1 MPIRMSRLTAALLS
15 GLLISAGV
23 PAQTPPAGSPPPAPS
38 AAQSAAPTQA
48 QIEQL
53 LAPVALYPDALLA
66 QILMASTYP
75 LEVVEAARWRKAN
88 PNLKEKALDDALMA
102 QPWDESVKSLTTFPP
117 VLEMMNEK
125 LSWTQQ
131 LGDAFLADQ
140 QRVMNAVQKLRK
152 AANDTGN
159 LKSTKEQ
166 VVVVEQAASET
177 VIKIEPADPQVVYV
191 PSYNPTVVY
200 GTWPYPA
207 YPPYPYYPPGY
218 APGAAFWTF
227 TAGVVVG
234 AALWGNCNWGRGEVE
249 INNSFNRTT
258 NVTGGDRT
266 NVAAG
271 GRAETR
277 PAGGQGGQKWN
288 HNPDHRRGVS
298 YKDQGVAQK
307 YDRGGASARDA
318 KSREQFRGHAE
329 AGRNDMGQRFDS
341 GNRAGMADRSS
352 SGGRGGSGRGGA
364 SVGTRDTA
372 PGGGRDVSGG
382 RQGSGFGG
390 ADQGRQA
397 SDFGSR
403 GHSSRQSASASSR
416 GSSSA
421 STASRGGGGGA
432 RSGGGGG
439 SRGGGGGR
447 R

>member
-1 MPIRMSRLTAALLS
+1 MPIRMPRITAMLLS
-15 GLLISAGV
+15 GVFALSGSVI
-23 PAQTPPAGSPPPAPS
+23 AQTPAGSLPPAAS
-38 AAQSAAPTQA
+38 AAAQSKELTQA
-48 QIEQL
+48 QLEQL

-88 PNLKEKALDDALMA
+88 PSLKEKALDDALMT

-140 QRVMNAVQKLRK
+140 QRVMSAVQKLRK

-177 VIKIEPADPQVVYV
+177 IIKIEPADPQVVYV

-200 GTWPYPA
+200 GAWPYPA

-234 AALWGNCNWGRGEVE
+234 AALWGNCNWGSGNVE
-249 INNSFNRTT
+249 INNNVNRNT
-258 NVTGGDRT
+258 NVTGGNRT
-266 NVAAG
+266 NVAG
-271 GRAETR
+271 
-277 PAGGQGGQKWN
+277 GGQGGQKWN

-341 GNRAGMADRSS
+341 GNRAGTSDRMASGGRD
-352 SGGRGGSGRGGA
+352 SGGRGGA
-364 SVGTRDTA
+364 SAGTRDTSY
-372 PGGGRDVSGG
+372 GGGR
-382 RQGSGFGG
+382 QASGFGG

-403 GHSSRQSASASSR
+403 GQSSRQGASGGSRGGSSASA
-416 GSSSA
+416 
-421 STASRGGGGGA
+421 
-432 RSGGGGG
+432 G
-439 SRGGGGGR
+439 SRGGGGGGGRSGGGGGGRGGGR

>member
-1 MPIRMSRLTAALLS
+1 MPIRMPRLTVMLLS
-15 GLLISAGV
+15 GVFALSGGV
-23 PAQTPPAGSPPPAPS
+23 VVAQTPAGSPPPAAS
-38 AAQSAAPTQA
+38 SGAQSKELTQA

-88 PNLKEKALDDALMA
+88 PNLKEKALDDALMQ

-140 QRVMNAVQKLRK
+140 QRVMSAVQKLRK

-166 VVVVEQAASET
+166 VVIVEQAASQT

-249 INNSFNRTT
+249 INNSFNRSTS
-258 NVTGGDRT
+258 VTGGDRT
-266 NVAAG
+266 NVAGG

-277 PAGGQGGQKWN
+277 PSGGQGGQGGQKWN

-318 KSREQFRGHAE
+318 KSREQFRGNTG
-329 AGRNDMGQRFDS
+329 AGYSDRGQ
-341 GNRAGMADRSS
+341 GA
-352 SGGRGGSGRGGA
+352 GRGGSDGGGRGGA
-364 SVGTRDTA
+364 SAGTREA
-372 PGGGRDVSGG
+372 SGG

-403 GHSSRQSASASSR
+403 GQSSRASA
-416 GSSSA
+416 
-421 STASRGGGGGA
+421 
-432 RSGGGGG
+432 GGG
-439 SRGGGGGR
+439 SRGGGGASASSRSGGGASSASRGGGGGGGRSSGGGRGGR